1 MTGCVAGAESAPGRA
16 VGSLTVMDATDPQ
29 TTPSTDEVAD
39 ATVAQQDPPAADTPD
54 AELVLRLTDSAL
66 ESVRDLRDAED
77 DATGLALRV
86 EITGVRG
93 TDFTYDLG
101 FDPVAD
107 APPEDAVTVQ
117 AGLTVWVPADSV
129 DRMKGATLDVP
140 TREGQGGLVL
150 RNPNRPDPL
159 GMDDAIELT
168 GTVDERV
175 GQLLEQ
181 HINPALASHGGFATL
196 VKVEGSQAHIT
207 MGGGCQG
214 CAVSAMTLRDGIQS
228 AILERIPE
236 ITEVVD
242 TTDHDAGENPFYE
255 EAPAGGSPFA

>member
-1 MTGCVAGAESAPGRA
+1 
-16 VGSLTVMDATDPQ
+16 MDATETE
-29 TTPSTDEVAD
+29 TTGSTDGEVA
-39 ATVAQQDPPAADTPD
+39 PPTADTPEAD
-54 AELVLRLTDSAL
+54 LVLRLTEAAL
-66 ESVRDLRDAED
+66 DTVRGLRDAED
-77 DATGLALRV
+77 DADGLALRV
-86 EITGVRG
+86 EVTGARG

-117 AGLTVWVPADSV
+117 DGLTVWVPAGSV
-129 DRMKGATLDVP
+129 ANLTGATLDVP
-140 TREGQGGLVL
+140 SREGQGGLVL

-159 GMDDAIELT
+159 GMDGAIELT
-168 GTVDERV
+168 GTVEEKV
-175 GQLLEQ
+175 SQLLDQ

-196 VKVEGSQAHIT
+196 VKVEDDKAHIT

-242 TTDHDAGENPFYE
+242 TTDHEAGENPFYE
-255 EAPAGGSPFA
+255 EVPSGGSPFA